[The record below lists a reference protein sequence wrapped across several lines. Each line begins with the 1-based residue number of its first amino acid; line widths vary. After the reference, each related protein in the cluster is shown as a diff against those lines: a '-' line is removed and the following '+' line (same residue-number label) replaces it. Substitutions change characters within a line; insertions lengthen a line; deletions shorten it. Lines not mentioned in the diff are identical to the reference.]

1 MRFIAHAHFIKHTL
15 VLSLV
20 TLIGLNL
27 TGCNRRSVSV
37 EDADV
42 FVGVAIKEALAEVAE
57 IKLRPSQV
65 AFSFYADKDVNAI
78 IKQRVQKPQVSQ
90 PTYNS
95 DNTLTKLTT
104 YRVQCDKI
112 KQVTYVNCR
121 TFNLPSL
128 NPSDNLPLI
137 HFKQIQL
144 RKNKQLK
151 VLVESAD
158 RSTYANSTTEYRL
171 QCADKSP
178 NFYSDCTHTL
188 GTAPFT
194 VKSLNIMEVKP
205 GQFQMEILVGQMLRD
220 GSRPIQQATIAITP
234 TVAPMATSKWVDS
247 YVDAKPIS
255 FKVLMLRDNSLLLSA
270 DKESLDIDLK
280 NTLGKNYIDHNDYV
294 LTPGQFKFVNFSRL
308 DADVRYI
315 GIIAD
320 YRDGAGSVW
329 KKTYKVAPTGNTYPL
344 HIHLTRQAVE
354 ILTEQE

>member
-1 MRFIAHAHFIKHTL
+1 MIHTPLIKHTL

-20 TLIGLNL
+20 ALLGLSL

-37 EDADV
+37 DDADV

-65 AFSFYADKDVNAI
+65 AFSFYADKDVNAM
-78 IKQRVQKPQVSQ
+78 IKQRVRKPRAVAAR
-90 PTYNS
+90 PRYNP
-95 DNTLTKLTT
+95 DNTLTQLTT
-104 YRVQCDKI
+104 YRIQCDKI
-112 KQVTYVNCR
+112 KKVTYVNCR

-128 NPSDNLPLI
+128 NPSGNVPLI

-158 RSTYANSTTEYRL
+158 RTTYTNNTIEYRL
-171 QCADKSP
+171 QCTDKSP
-178 NFYSDCTHTL
+178 NFYSACTHIL

-194 VKSLNIMEVKP
+194 VKSLKIMEVKP

-220 GSRPIQQATIAITP
+220 GSRPIQQATFKAIP
-234 TVAPMATSKWVDS
+234 TVPPIAASKWVDS
-247 YVDAKPIS
+247 YVDPKPIS

-270 DKESLDIDLK
+270 DKESLDTDLE

-320 YRDGAGSVW
+320 YRDDAGSVW
-329 KKTYKVAPTGNTYPL
+329 KKTFKVAPTGNTYPL